1 MSESGAESAN
11 HAKDSKNE
19 NKHDTPPPHL
29 EDECRSIAEAL
40 RTQRAQEAGKNTQ
53 TSTTTKNADDAAR
66 VLQSLRAQR
75 EQCIARLEN
84 SMSCIENMLNEIA
97 EDLQT
102 AKDEMR
108 RDW

>member
-1 MSESGAESAN
+1 M
-11 HAKDSKNE
+11 
-19 NKHDTPPPHL
+19 

-40 RTQRAQEAGKNTQ
+40 RTQRAQETGENAQ
-53 TSTTTKNADDAAR
+53 TSAALKNAEDAAR

-75 EQCIARLEN
+75 EQCISRLEN
-84 SMSCIENMLNEIA
+84 SMSCIESMLNEIA
-97 EDLQT
+97 DDLQT

>member
-1 MSESGAESAN
+1 M
-11 HAKDSKNE
+11 
-19 NKHDTPPPHL
+19 
-29 EDECRSIAEAL
+29 
-40 RTQRAQEAGKNTQ
+40 
-53 TSTTTKNADDAAR
+53 KNADEAAR
-66 VLQSLRAQR
+66 VLQSLRVQR
-75 EQCIARLEN
+75 EQCISRLEN